1 MDDKNTVN
9 PNKLLGD
16 SPVENRANQN
26 KESTVYL
33 DRYKCDLWE
42 RRIGRYILFIFFLVA
57 SFFFL
62 YYGLDEG
69 RVIISKLSEFM
80 NNGSFSSYSTR
91 INTECLIY
99 PVVICTLF
107 LSLGLTLALTLLRAT
122 YRHPTDKNIA
132 RNLENKSIIDIATPV
147 AKAVAETCKSVLK

>member
-1 MDDKNTVN
+1 
-9 PNKLLGD
+9 
-16 SPVENRANQN
+16 
-26 KESTVYL
+26 
-33 DRYKCDLWE
+33 
-42 RRIGRYILFIFFLVA
+42 
-57 SFFFL
+57 
-62 YYGLDEG
+62 
-69 RVIISKLSEFM
+69 M
-80 NNGSFSSYSTR
+80 NNGSSSSDSTK
-91 INTECLIY
+91 ISTECLIY

>member
-1 MDDKNTVN
+1 MNDKNTVN

-16 SPVENRANQN
+16 SPVENRTNQN

-42 RRIGRYILFIFFLVA
+42 RRIGRYIVFIFFLVG

-69 RVIISKLSEFM
+69 RVIISKLTEFM
-80 NNGSFSSYSTR
+80 NNGSFSSDSTK

-107 LSLGLTLALTLLRAT
+107 LSLGLTQALTLLRAT
-122 YRHPTDKNIA
+122 YRHPTDKKIA

>member
-1 MDDKNTVN
+1 MDTKNTVN
-9 PNKLLGD
+9 PNKFLGD
-16 SPVENRANQN
+16 SSVENCANQN
-26 KESTVYL
+26 KESSVYL
-33 DRYKCDLWE
+33 DRYKCDLLE
-42 RRIGRYILFIFFLVA
+42 RRIGRYILFIFFLIA
-57 SFFFL
+57 YSCFL

-69 RVIISKLSEFM
+69 RVIIRKLSEFM
-80 NNGSFSSYSTR
+80 NNGSSSSDSTK

-122 YRHPTDKNIA
+122 YRHQTDKNIA
-132 RNLENKSIIDIATPV
+132 RNLENKSIIDIANPV